1 MGAQP
6 KNKITRVEQGK
17 RRRGNKAKIG
27 KDHNIT
33 ATLLSRKTL
42 SQRILARFKTK

>member
-17 RRRGNKAKIG
+17 RRRGNKAKISQ
-27 KDHNIT
+27 DHNVSPV
-33 ATLLSRKTL
+33 LLSRQTL